1 MIDLTKI
8 TPEQANRIECAL
20 LILEDNVK
28 GQITG
33 NEALANDESLPM
45 STRNTMKCNAEW
57 WKAVHALIYG
67 GDDKS

>member
-20 LILEDNVK
+20 LALESTVK
-28 GQITG
+28 ENITG
-33 NEALANDESLPM
+33 NEALANDEDLPM
-45 STRNTMKCNAEW
+45 TTRNTLKHNAEW

-67 GDDKS
+67 E